1 MDEFFVILPERRR
14 VSLFSVSE
22 EIVKFQENPVKDRE
36 VFDNKTGDVIWQC
49 SGQTRNVVPCPVV
62 GFGKVFCMSGF
73 RGSMLQAIERSPDSS
88 RGRREGELPR
98 SR

>member
-36 VFDNKTGDVIWQC
+36 VFDNKTGETV
-49 SGQTRNVVPCPVV
+49 GPVAA
-62 GFGKVFCMSGF
+62 F
-73 RGSMLQAIERSPDSS
+73 
-88 RGRREGELPR
+88 REGT
-98 SR
+98 